1 MKRFFIWLTVAILY
15 LLAAASCSSPEQKLA
30 GYWDGYDFNSLD
42 GFSDYNAA
50 EKKFD
55 NYIKLLNKVPHDV
68 AVADMKKFMESAKLN
83 EVAYMTWAGWFPV
96 VLHDSESR
104 QKNDILF
111 DAWLDMMLEE
121 NFLNDEY
128 IMDQLIQMKKELNF

>member
-1 MKRFFIWLTVAILY
+1 MC
-15 LLAAASCSSPEQKLA
+15 SCSSPERRLA
-30 GYWDGYDFNSLD
+30 EYWDGYDFHSLD

-68 AVADMKKFMESAKLN
+68 AVADLKKFMESAKLN

-111 DAWLDMMLEE
+111 DAWLDMMLED

>member
-1 MKRFFIWLTVAILY
+1 MKRLCT
-15 LLAAASCSSPEQKLA
+15 LLSMIVISLCSLQSCSSPEQKLA

-68 AVADMKKFMESAKLN
+68 AVADLKKFMESAKLN

-111 DAWLDMMLEE
+111 DAWLDMMLED